1 MTLIPHPSVGTLPA
15 PSPTPV
21 EAVAQMVAER
31 VTSRL
36 LAEGR
41 LEAGAAGGEEAR
53 RRVASVVDEVL
64 DAMAADALAQGR
76 APLDAAQEQQVRTLA
91 VARICGMGGLEPL
104 LAEPGVHNI
113 LITGEKVIV
122 DFGGGRR
129 EPRPPVA
136 DDDAELAALVRRIA
150 ASSPSGE
157 RRFDASSPLLSMELP
172 DGSRLSA
179 VMEVSRRVSVAIRRH
194 PRHALDLNALQS
206 SDMLD
211 GLARG
216 LLEAAA
222 SARMNLLISGATGA
236 GKTTLLRAPAVAAVA
251 PWERVVTVEDSL
263 ELNLDR
269 SLEAR
274 CDCVALQA
282 RPANVEGVGE
292 VTLAELVRHALRL
305 SPDRVIV
312 GETRGPETIALLN
325 AMSMGTDGSM
335 ATIHAGSSAQVFT
348 KIAAYTAQAPE
359 RLSLEAANLL
369 AASAVHL
376 VAHIAVDPRGRR
388 WVSSIREVL
397 GAEGVHVVSNEVYH
411 RPRPQ
416 GAGRLLVAP
425 SSERADVLAAHGFD
439 AAAAFSA
446 GGAW

>member
-1 MTLIPHPSVGTLPA
+1 MTLIPHPSVETPPA

-21 EAVAQMVAER
+21 EAVARAVAER

-41 LEAGAAGGEEAR
+41 LEAGAVGGEEAR

-104 LAEPGVHNI
+104 LAEPGAHNI

-136 DDDAELAALVRRIA
+136 ADDAELAALVRRIA

-179 VMEVSRRVSVAIRRH
+179 VMEVSRRVSVAIRH

-236 GKTTLLRAPAVAAVA
+236 GKTTLLRALAVAAVA

-292 VTLAELVRHALRL
+292 ITLAELVRHALRL

-388 WVSSIREVL
+388 WVSSIREVV
-397 GAEGVHVVSNEVYH
+397 GAEGAHVVSNEVYH

-416 GAGRLLVAP
+416 EAGRLLGAP
-425 SSERADVLAAHGFD
+425 SSERADVLTAHGFD
-439 AAAAFSA
+439 AAAAFST